1 MDNSIRTLFSLLF
14 LFSLGSTSADSGVTL
29 EKCATLSS
37 MAGQIMTYRQNG
49 STMASVYTLNAQPEN
64 KENIKYK
71 VPISFALVDKNH
83 LSVPIDISDLNLL
96 LLKWVSS
103 FFRLIKKKMKVIK
116 VNVL

>member
-1 MDNSIRTLFSLLF
+1 LFPINCTP
-14 LFSLGSTSADSGVTL
+14 GP
-29 EKCATLSS
+29 LSS
-37 MAGQIMTYRQNG
+37 NLIKTEKAVPNK
-49 STMASVYTLNAQPEN
+49 PEN

-103 FFRLIKKKMKVIK
+103 FFRLIKKK
-116 VNVL
+116 NEGN

>member
-1 MDNSIRTLFSLLF
+1 LFPINCTP
-14 LFSLGSTSADSGVTL
+14 GP
-29 EKCATLSS
+29 LSS
-37 MAGQIMTYRQNG
+37 NLIKTEKAVPNK
-49 STMASVYTLNAQPEN
+49 PEN

-103 FFRLIKKKMKVIK
+103 FFRLIKKKK
-116 VNVL
+116 

>member
-1 MDNSIRTLFSLLF
+1 LFPINCTP
-14 LFSLGSTSADSGVTL
+14 GP
-29 EKCATLSS
+29 LSS
-37 MAGQIMTYRQNG
+37 NLIKTEKAVPNK
-49 STMASVYTLNAQPEN
+49 PEN